1 MQRFQP
7 VGTGDIREPVFVF
20 FRWRLTNPFNILE
33 HGKPEGIRVDAAVP
47 RAVIGRLEDHI
58 GVAVQK
64 LQHKTFR
71 YFPFIIQMVK
81 DGVVPEGGPAF
92 VHHLSLF
99 LRIKILAHL
108 THNTQDFT
116 LP

>member
-20 FRWRLTNPFNILE
+20 FRRRLTNPFNILE
-33 HGKPEGIRVDAAVP
+33 HGEPEGIWVDAAVP

-81 DGVVPEGGPAF
+81 DGIVPEGRPAF